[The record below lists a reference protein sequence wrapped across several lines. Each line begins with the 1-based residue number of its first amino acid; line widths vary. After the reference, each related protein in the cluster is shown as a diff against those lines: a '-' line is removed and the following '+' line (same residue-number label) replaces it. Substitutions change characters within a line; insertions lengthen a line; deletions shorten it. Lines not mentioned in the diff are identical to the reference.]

1 MKISQLRKIIKE
13 TIGEMAIGEMAR
25 TPGTG
30 AAFTIT
36 DEGEN
41 LLKQIKATN

>member
-13 TIGEMAIGEMAR
+13 TIGEMALDEMSPRPA
-25 TPGTG
+25 GTG

-36 DEGEN
+36 DDGVS
-41 LLKQIKATN
+41 